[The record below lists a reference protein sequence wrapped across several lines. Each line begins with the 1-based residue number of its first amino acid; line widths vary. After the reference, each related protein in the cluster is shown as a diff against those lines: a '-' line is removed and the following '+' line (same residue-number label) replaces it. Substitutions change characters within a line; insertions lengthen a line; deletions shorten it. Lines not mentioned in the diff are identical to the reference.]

1 MTDQTDRLEWPR
13 MTPEMWEATRRQ
25 LPARREYLDFLNQG
39 IINRVT
45 DLREQWVGAG
55 GPPLGVP
62 TSRWWDERLV
72 ELNRALAPSTDH
84 PLPIE
89 GTLRERPGDQPLP
102 TAGQESV
109 QDALIKRIEER
120 RELGIQRYGTPL
132 QTFNGRNAVRD
143 ALEEALDLA
152 TYLMQVEMEQTARQ
166 AGLREALKLH
176 EADQGLCRTC
186 ATPTPCATRQAL
198 VGIVQ
203 AGAQTPTKTVTR
215 FAIKGATPIRVMR
228 TDPVQEVA
236 CAPDA
241 VADLHKHLGIDPL
254 HQDGSP
260 CKYMGF
266 PITIDESVPS
276 RTVLMR
282 PRNA

>member
-1 MTDQTDRLEWPR
+1 MTDQIEWPR
-13 MTPEMWEATRRQ
+13 MTPETWEATRRQ
-25 LPARREYLDFLNQG
+25 LPARSEYLGELAQETVT
-39 IINRVT
+39 RVT
-45 DLREQWVGAG
+45 ALYEQWTRAG
-55 GPPLGVP
+55 SVPLGVSP
-62 TSRWWDERLV
+62 NRWWDARLL
-72 ELNRALAPSTDH
+72 ELDSALTPPAGQS
-84 PLPIE
+84 LPIQ
-89 GTLRERPGDQPLP
+89 GALRERPGDQPLP
-102 TAGQESV
+102 TEGQESV
-109 QDALIKRIEER
+109 QDALIKLIEER

-152 TYLMQVEMEQTARQ
+152 TYLMQIEMEQNARQ

-186 ATPTPCATRQAL
+186 ATPSPCATRSAL
-198 VGIVQ
+198 VAIVQ
-203 AGAQTPTKTVTR
+203 PGTQAPMKTVTR
-215 FAIKGATPIRVMR
+215 FAIKGATPLRVMR
-228 TDPVQEVA
+228 ADPVQEVA